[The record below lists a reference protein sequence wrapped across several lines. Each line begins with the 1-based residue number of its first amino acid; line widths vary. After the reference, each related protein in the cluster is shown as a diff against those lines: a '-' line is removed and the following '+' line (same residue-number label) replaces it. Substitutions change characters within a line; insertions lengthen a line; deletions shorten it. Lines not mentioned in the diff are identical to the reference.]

1 MTVWYVGNISIG
13 NIMRKTLLHLQLSM
27 DIKIWNSKNKK
38 LWISRISLKTIIY
51 MNKDLSKR
59 LINHDV

>member
-38 LWISRISLKTIIY
+38 L
-51 MNKDLSKR
+51 
-59 LINHDV
+59 